1 MSYMRVVVLN
11 QIIVDYFITS
21 YVLWNLRSI
30 PVPKAVMRKL
40 EELLNTNINMEILEP
55 CIALYSKNS
64 Q

>member
-1 MSYMRVVVLN
+1 MRVVVLN
-11 QIIVDYFITS
+11 QIIADYFIIS
-21 YVLWNLRSI
+21 YVLWNLRCI

-40 EELLNTNINMEILEP
+40 EELLSKNINMEILQP